1 MWKWIAKMFGLNI
14 YDAAKCR
21 MQKDD
26 EITPR
31 HASSTRRLPKI
42 RFDFVEFHC
51 RVVLFLCFFF
61 CSVPFLII
69 YSIHKVF
76 NTQTTETHSVC
87 MGWPMWRWRT
97 ETMRADG
104 YSSTNDEHTRAQN
117 EFVLM
122 IFIEFISFGCHFMIV
137 SVPVGIWLHMAM
149 TLINNYVEVYFRREK
164 TGEKLLCRSKNGT
177 ELQRERDEWTRE
189 KWRFNKFWFFFRL
202 LSGEL
207 WECVCTFF
215 CPGSHIFHS
224 SKHHHHRC
232 TYLFP
237 FVCLQRLYTNSSMF
251 LTPNL
256 FVDLVYVCTLLQRV
270 YCVCVYVSS
279 SWHSKNLL
287 CAAFAWLFV
296 VNTLCSFDK
305 SSIAS
310 LQHFR
315 CHIVQH
321 KSDS

>member
-1 MWKWIAKMFGLNI
+1 MSTHVLRTNLCWWFSSNSFHL
-14 YDAAKCR
+14 DA
-21 MQKDD
+21 
-26 EITPR
+26 I
-31 HASSTRRLPKI
+31 LWLF
-42 RFDFVEFHC
+42 RFLSGYGC
-51 RVVLFLCFFF
+51 
-61 CSVPFLII
+61 I
-69 YSIHKVF
+69 
-76 NTQTTETHSVC
+76 
-87 MGWPMWRWRT
+87 WRWLWST
-97 ETMRADG
+97 IMLKCTSEG
-104 YSSTNDEHTRAQN
+104 KKLGKSSYVVRK
-117 EFVLM
+117 
-122 IFIEFISFGCHFMIV
+122 
-137 SVPVGIWLHMAM
+137 MA
-149 TLINNYVEVYFRREK
+149 LS
-164 TGEKLLCRSKNGT
+164 C
-177 ELQRERDEWTRE
+177 RERDEWTRE

-321 KSDS
+321 NRIAKPGTTTICEQSHDLQANKSNTTDKKNNDRYMHRTHTHTWKNEPTHTQFPCSYAKTMDLE